1 MKRPEYEDLKHL
13 IETGFI
19 KDITEVVGRI
29 EPKLWYADMGITYK
43 TYVRRKEAPGT
54 FKADEII
61 ALGTALETD
70 PTILFTL
77 VVKALQKKKG
87 KK

>member
-13 IETGFI
+13 IEDGHI
-19 KDITEVVGRI
+19 KDITEIVRRI

-54 FKADEII
+54 FKADEIMVLAAI
-61 ALGTALETD
+61 LETD
-70 PTILFTL
+70 PLAIFSLISNS
-77 VVKALQKKKG
+77 LQKKKG
-87 KK
+87 KR